1 MIKPLARLSYAFAA
15 FRLDVTERVLF
26 HENRPISLTPK
37 AFDTLLALVQH
48 SGHVLTTEELMAQ
61 VWPDSFVEGNN
72 LAQNISTLRKVLG
85 AGGAKFIETIPKR
98 GYRFVAEVR
107 EIRAETHNPV
117 LTEHG
122 SASSPAIINL
132 PPSGSVGRGPQAGS
146 PLGVL
151 DILPAG
157 DRSGRSGLKFTL
169 DRPPETMYA
178 RSGDVNI
185 AYQVIGDAPIDLVF
199 VMGWVSHLEYF
210 WREPSFARFLLRL
223 ASFARLILF
232 DKRGTGLSDR
242 VPLNELPTLEQR
254 MDDVRAVM
262 EAVGSERAALCGVSE
277 GGPMCSLF
285 AATYPEKTLA
295 LVMIGTY
302 AKRIRDDD
310 YPWAPTT
317 EQRQHFF
324 EEMREQWG
332 GPVGVEERAPSVA
345 GDPKFREWWAT
356 YLRMGAS
363 PGAALALTQMNAEID
378 VRQVL
383 PSVHVPTLVIHRTGD
398 QCLKVEEGRYVAE
411 HIPSAKYV
419 ELPGKDH
426 LPFVGDQE
434 AILDEVEEF
443 LTGVRQMQERDTV
456 LATVLSAQII
466 DSNEHATRLGND
478 RWYALLDRL
487 RVQVRKEIEWFRG
500 REIDMAGE
508 RPLAIFDGPARAI
521 RCACAITESASRLGV
536 MMRAG
541 LHTGECEMEALSG
554 LVPNDV
560 PSGLKVSGIAPL
572 IGCQVANRATAREV
586 LVSSTVKDL
595 VAGSGIEFADKGIHT
610 FANVP
615 GDWRLFAVERGTVTL
630 RR

>member
-1 MIKPLARLSYAFAA
+1 MIKPRPRLSYTFGT
-15 FRLDVTERVLF
+15 FRVDVTERVLF
-26 HENRPISLTPK
+26 HENRPVSLTPK
-37 AFDTLLALVQH
+37 AFDTLLALVQN

-85 AGGAKFIETIPKR
+85 PGGAKFIETVPKR
-98 GYRFVAEVR
+98 GYRFVADVK
-107 EIRAETHNPV
+107 EIRDVAPEPVSTERDSVNP
-117 LTEHG
+117 
-122 SASSPAIINL
+122 AAIIE
-132 PPSGSVGRGPQAGS
+132 R
-146 PLGVL
+146 
-151 DILPAG
+151 PAAV
-157 DRSGRSGLKFTL
+157 RMPGLSKPESTSRFDFTL
-169 DRPPETMYA
+169 DRPPETLYA

-185 AYQVIGDAPIDLVF
+185 AYQVIGEAPIDLVF

-210 WREPSFARFLLRL
+210 WREPSFARFLLQL

-262 EAVGSERAALCGVSE
+262 DAVGSERAALCGVSE

-332 GPVGVEERAPSVA
+332 GPVGLEERAPSVA
-345 GDPKFREWWAT
+345 GDPKFREWWST

-411 HIPSAKYV
+411 RIPGAKYV
-419 ELPGKDH
+419 ELPGEDH
-426 LPFVGDQE
+426 LPFVGDQD

-443 LTGVRQMQERDTV
+443 LTGVRQTQERDTV
-456 LATVLSAQII
+456 LATVLFTPII
-466 DSNEHATRLGND
+466 DSTEYAQRLGD
-478 RWYALLDRL
+478 ERWHALLERL
-487 RVQVRKEIEWFRG
+487 REQVRKEIEWFRG
-500 REIDMAGE
+500 RKIDMVGD

-521 RCACAITESASRLGV
+521 RCACAITEYASRLGV

-541 LHTGECEMEALSG
+541 LHTGECEMVGSAS
-554 LVPNDV
+554 DV
-560 PSGLKVSGIAPL
+560 KVFGIAPKV
-572 IGCQVANRATAREV
+572 GAQVAKRAAAGEV

-595 VAGSGIEFADKGIHT
+595 VAGSGIEFTEKGVHT
-610 FANVP
+610 LAEVP
-615 GDWRLFAVERGTVTL
+615 GDWRLFAVDRGTVAL